1 VFDYQDEKR
10 NTCDE
15 MENKNKT
22 NLGDDVED
30 FDFIFA
36 QYDEKSSTTAT
47 RSAPPSTTSTSSSF
61 TQKYS
66 SQYTPSNNSQL
77 SDYIESVGPL
87 TRPVKNNNNFSNNS
101 LGVNSLPPST
111 NNNAKNTSYHKNSNV
126 DNQSKAIEYFNAG
139 LEAFEQDDAENC
151 IKYFS
156 LAAKLEE
163 PAAMYNLGLIFQ
175 TGALNVTPDIGLA
188 VQWYKLA
195 KQYGNEK
202 AGEILAEL
210 EQLYPKYFGLGRV
223 ISFFLHLP
231 MNITAAILGVILL
244 VVQYFAIPGL
254 LLYFKGNC
262 YFFKMQS
269 STTIIISSIWTI
281 LALLVICYHLSKDK
295 LFFYHRALSILEG
308 LVNFLGY
315 LFNFLLSLGISALL
329 CTAQYFGVKHYLT
342 NHPGLLPNPYWT
354 KVVLYAPLAFTGV
367 VVFIICICIFS
378 YMKDQINEY
387 Y

>member
-1 VFDYQDEKR
+1 MKKR

-47 RSAPPSTTSTSSSF
+47 RSAPPSTTSTSASF

-66 SQYTPSNNSQL
+66 SQYAPSNNSQL
-77 SDYIESVGPL
+77 SDYMESVGPL
-87 TRPVKNNNNFSNNS
+87 KRPVKNNNNSSNNS
-101 LGVNSLPPST
+101 LGVNSLPPT
-111 NNNAKNTSYHKNSNV
+111 NSNAKNTKQTNYTNESN
-126 DNQSKAIEYFNAG
+126 QAKAIEYFNAG
-139 LEAFEQDDAENC
+139 LEAFEQEDAKNC

-163 PAAMYNLGLIFQ
+163 PSAMYNLGVIYHN
-175 TGALNVTPDIGLA
+175 GALNITQDIGVA
-188 VQWYKLA
+188 IQWYKLA

-231 MNITAAILGVILL
+231 MNIAAAILGVILL

-254 LLYFKGNC
+254 LFYFKGNC
-262 YFFKMQS
+262 YFFKLSQNTSFM
-269 STTIIISSIWTI
+269 IAGIWSI
-281 LALLVICYHLSKDK
+281 LALLIIFYHTYKDK
-295 LFFYHRALSILEG
+295 LFFYKRALGIVEF
-308 LVNFLGY
+308 LVDLGGHLLNFI
-315 LFNFLLSLGISALL
+315 LSLACSGVVCA
-329 CTAQYFGVKHYLT
+329 AQYFGVKHYLT
-342 NHPGLLPNPYWT
+342 QNPSLIPHPFWT
-354 KVVLYAPLAFTGV
+354 KVVLWAPLAITGI
-367 VVFIICICIFS
+367 VVFVICICIFS
-378 YMKDQINEY
+378 CIKDKVNEY